1 MKFCTECGTK
11 AEFDEQR
18 FCKVCGHKFPEVP
31 FTSEN
36 QQDPTAVILPGA
48 APQTPSAPAASAPE
62 ADDATVRAFPM
73 PEAPAAQPEQTVY
86 VPQPEDTVRVA
97 QPESEEDILITA
109 PEMQTE
115 RVQPEQFFIQ
125 SEPEETEQAQP
136 QKHKRH
142 AKQKKRP
149 AKEPRAKKK
158 FPVAIIVVL
167 LIVLLVAVGG
177 VFAWKKIVDSGKVT
191 VAGTVYTIQ
200 DTTSLAV
207 TSPTSE
213 DWTGIYELT
222 GLTSLTINGGDN
234 TELDENR
241 LLKLSSLTALTELTV
256 NNATFPDGLE
266 GLEDL
271 SNLEKLT
278 LTNCQLT
285 SEQCASLHW
294 PSSLEELSL
303 ANNNLT
309 DLSFLANC
317 TGLKALDISGNH
329 IVDDTPLTNLAGLE
343 TLNVDHS
350 RAKTLSLLPMLSN
363 LTVNGEKADDAAAYV
378 SDLKSIAELYESIEG
393 WFEQSDY
400 SALQVVLQQY
410 TDISQEGLS
419 YADGWIMRGDGWD
432 DIRASLPANTQ
443 EVVLDT
449 IGLYYGQTADGKRS
463 GTGTQMFADNY
474 SVYTGSWSNDLP
486 NGNGTYRKST
496 ADGTTLEFSGSY
508 ADGYENGT
516 MTFTATNAS
525 GSQSGTYTAS
535 NGTRSTVKQ
544 LGEGQF
550 AFIQFDTIYWYDAS
564 PESHGVAIGSIAYQ
578 EEKAVQVQP
587 EPVAA
592 TPSSSSNSGKSSSSS
607 KSSSSG
613 KKNSSKSSSTT
624 QPSAPAQ
631 SSTPAAQPS
640 TPESSTGSSSTD
652 DTLKKIQEGVQTA
665 KDIYDTAKAFYDL
678 FN

>member
-31 FTSEN
+31 FAPEN
-36 QQDPTAVILPGA
+36 NQDPTAVILPGA
-48 APQTPSAPAASAPE
+48 APQTPSAPAVPAPE
-62 ADDATVRAFPM
+62 ADDTVRAFPV
-73 PEAPAAQPEQTVY
+73 PEAPAAQPEETVR
-86 VPQPEDTVRVA
+86 VPQPEDTVRVS

-125 SEPEETEQAQP
+125 SEPEEPEQAQP

-142 AKQKKRP
+142 AKQKKHP
-149 AKEPRAKKK
+149 AKKPGTKKK
-158 FPVAIIVVL
+158 FPVAVIIVI

-177 VFAWKKIVDSGKVT
+177 VFVWKKIADSGKVT

-241 LLKLSSLTALTELTV
+241 LLKLSTLTALTELTV

-285 SEQCASLHW
+285 SEQCASLRW

-303 ANNNLT
+303 AENKLT
-309 DLSFLANC
+309 DLSFLENC
-317 TGLKALDISGNH
+317 TDLKALDISGNN
-329 IVDDTPLTNLAGLE
+329 IVDDTPLTNLASLE

-350 RAKTLSLLPMLSN
+350 RAKTLSLLPMLTS
-363 LTVNGEKADDAAAYV
+363 LTVNGKKADDAAAYV
-378 SDLKSIAELYESIEG
+378 SDLKSITELYKSIEG

-419 YADGWIMRGDGWD
+419 YADGWIMSGDGWD
-432 DIRASLPANTQ
+432 DIRASLPADTK
-443 EVVLDT
+443 EVALDS
-449 IGLYYGQTADGKRS
+449 IGLYYGQTEDGKRS
-463 GTGTQMFADNY
+463 GQGTQMFAGNY

-525 GSQSGTYTAS
+525 GSQSGSYTSA

-544 LGEGQF
+544 LGEGQY
-550 AFIQFDTIYWYDAS
+550 AFIQFDTIYWYDAA
-564 PESHGVAIGSIAYQ
+564 PDGHGVAIGSIPYR
-578 EEKAVQVQP
+578 EEKAIQVQP

-592 TPSSSSNSGKSSSSS
+592 APSASSNKSTPSRSKGSS
-607 KSSSSG
+607 KSSGSSG
-613 KKNSSKSSSTT
+613 N
-624 QPSAPAQ
+624 APAPTQ
-631 SSTPAAQPS
+631 STPAAQPS
-640 TPESSTGSSSTD
+640 APAPSSSSAGSSSTE

-665 KDIYDTAKAFYDL
+665 KDVYDTAKAFYDL

>member
-11 AEFDEQR
+11 AEFDDQR
-18 FCKVCGHKFPEVP
+18 FCKVCGHKFPGVP
-31 FTSEN
+31 FTPEN
-36 QQDPTAVILPGA
+36 MQEPTAVILPGA
-48 APQTPSAPAASAPE
+48 APQTPTAPTVPASE
-62 ADDATVRAFPM
+62 ADATVRAFPM
-73 PEAPAAQPEQTVY
+73 PEAPATQPEETVY
-86 VPQPEDTVRVA
+86 VPQAEDTVRVS
-97 QPESEEDILITA
+97 QPESEEELPITA
-109 PEMQTE
+109 PEMQSE

-125 SEPEETEQAQP
+125 PEQEEPKQDRP

-142 AKQKKRP
+142 TKQKKHP
-149 AKEPRAKKK
+149 AKESETKKK
-158 FPVAIIVVL
+158 FPVAVIAVILVVL
-167 LIVLLVAVGG
+167 VVAVGG
-177 VFAWKKIVDSGKVT
+177 VFAWKNFGNSGKVI
-191 VAGTVYTIQ
+191 VAGTAYNIQ
-200 DTTSLAV
+200 DTTSLTV

-241 LLKLSSLTALTELTV
+241 LSKLSNLTALTELTV
-256 NNATFPDGLE
+256 KDATFPDGLD

-271 SNLEKLT
+271 TDLQKLT
-278 LTNCQLT
+278 MTNCQLT
-285 SEQCASLHW
+285 SEQCASLRW

-303 ANNNLT
+303 AENKLT
-309 DLSFLANC
+309 DISFLENC
-317 TGLKALDISGNH
+317 TDLKALDISGNT

-350 RAKTLSLLPMLSN
+350 RAETLSLLPMLTS
-363 LTVNGEKADDAAAYV
+363 LTVNGKKADDVAAYV

-419 YADGWIMRGDGWD
+419 YADGWIMSGDGWD
-432 DIRASLPANTQ
+432 DIRASLPADTK
-443 EVVLDT
+443 EVALDS
-449 IGLYYGQTADGKRS
+449 IGLYYGQMEDGKRS
-463 GTGTQMFADNY
+463 GQGTQMFAGNY

-525 GSQSGTYTAS
+525 GSQSGSYTAA

-544 LGEGQF
+544 LGEGQY
-550 AFIQFDTIYWYDAS
+550 AFIQFDTIYWYDAA
-564 PESHGVAIGSIAYQ
+564 PDGHGVAIGSIPYQ
-578 EEKAVQVQP
+578 EEKAIQVQP

-592 TPSSSSNSGKSSSSS
+592 SSASSNKSTPSRSKGSS
-607 KSSSSG
+607 KSSGSSG
-613 KKNSSKSSSTT
+613 N
-624 QPSAPAQ
+624 APAPTQ
-631 SSTPAAQPS
+631 STPAAQPS
-640 TPESSTGSSSTD
+640 APAPSSSSSGSSSTE

-665 KDIYDTAKAFYDL
+665 KDVYDTAKAFYDL

>member
-31 FTSEN
+31 FTPEN
-36 QQDPTAVILPGA
+36 NQDPTAVILPGA
-48 APQTPSAPAASAPE
+48 APQTPSAPANPAPE
-62 ADDATVRAFPM
+62 ADDTVRAFPV
-73 PEAPAAQPEQTVY
+73 PEAPAAQPEETVR
-86 VPQPEDTVRVA
+86 VPQPEDTVRVS
-97 QPESEEDILITA
+97 QPESEEDIQITA

-125 SEPEETEQAQP
+125 SEPEEPEQAQP

-142 AKQKKRP
+142 AKQKKHP
-149 AKEPRAKKK
+149 AKKPGTKKK
-158 FPVAIIVVL
+158 FPVAVIIVI

-177 VFAWKKIVDSGKVT
+177 VFVWKKVVDSGKVT

-256 NNATFPDGLE
+256 NSATFPDGLE

-285 SEQCASLHW
+285 SEQCASLRW

-329 IVDDTPLTNLAGLE
+329 VVDDTPLTNLAGLE

-350 RAKTLSLLPMLSN
+350 RAKTLSLLPMLAN

-378 SDLKSIAELYESIEG
+378 SELKSIAELYESIEG
-393 WFEQSDY
+393 WFAQSDY

-410 TDISQEGLS
+410 TDIRQDGLS

-432 DIRASLPANTQ
+432 DIRASCRQAH
-443 EVVLDT
+443 
-449 IGLYYGQTADGKRS
+449 RR
-463 GTGTQMFADNY
+463 
-474 SVYTGSWSNDLP
+474 WC
-486 NGNGTYRKST
+486 
-496 ADGTTLEFSGSY
+496 
-508 ADGYENGT
+508 
-516 MTFTATNAS
+516 
-525 GSQSGTYTAS
+525 
-535 NGTRSTVKQ
+535 
-544 LGEGQF
+544 
-550 AFIQFDTIYWYDAS
+550 W
-564 PESHGVAIGSIAYQ
+564 
-578 EEKAVQVQP
+578 
-587 EPVAA
+587 
-592 TPSSSSNSGKSSSSS
+592 TPSAC
-607 KSSSSG
+607 
-613 KKNSSKSSSTT
+613 TM
-624 QPSAPAQ
+624 AR
-631 SSTPAAQPS
+631 
-640 TPESSTGSSSTD
+640 
-652 DTLKKIQEGVQTA
+652 
-665 KDIYDTAKAFYDL
+665 
-678 FN
+678 